1 MAYVAILVVDDTELS
16 GGDSL
21 YGLVCLNNVAVWRAV
36 IACDACYRGFEK
48 LRGMTVFE
56 SYRFVVTVAAFPWV
70 AGYEQRFR
78 QMDAVAILLLGV
90 ISTGH
95 IHGVVADIL
104 FYHIPRASAQAK
116 PLALSD
122 GVIPISVVF
131 AYFPASLNLD
141 YGPFAFSEM
150 AA

>member
-90 ISTGH
+90 IST
-95 IHGVVADIL
+95 
-104 FYHIPRASAQAK
+104 
-116 PLALSD
+116 ALSR
-122 GVIPISVVF
+122 IF
-131 AYFPASLNLD
+131 FFTTYQ
-141 YGPFAFSEM
+141 GPPLRPSPLRCPM
-150 AA
+150 V